1 MPVALAQQAFYTV
14 KTHFM
19 SGSCRQ
25 GEAALALATP
35 LQTHIRSRLRERLS
49 VGMDIG
55 DRINEAEIA
64 AELGISRTPVR
75 EVLTAMVAEGALTY
89 EPRRGFRVL
98 RLEQPND
105 TEDDDRPDPLDDRV
119 MRDMALGALSAVM
132 SENALME
139 RYGVSHGTLQSTLR
153 RLMRDHLVTPALG
166 RGWVF
171 TEVGPT
177 AMRNSYRFRQ
187 IVEPASILADGY
199 AVDVAAM
206 ESLDAEHADALA
218 AGLDAAPRW
227 WLFDLDARFHE
238 LVARGA
244 GTPYLVD
251 VSEWQNNIR
260 RISEYISFIRLDRIR
275 ASMEEH
281 RGIMAALLKSEW
293 HYAAALM
300 RVHLQVS
307 ADETFL
313 HLGGDLEQVRGGRAV
328 LNEEG
333 KHAAAS

>member
-1 MPVALAQQAFYTV
+1 M
-14 KTHFM
+14 
-19 SGSCRQ
+19 
-25 GEAALALATP
+25 ALATP
-35 LQTHIRSRLRERLS
+35 LQAHIRSRLRERLS
-49 VGMDIG
+49 IGADVG

-75 EVLTAMVAEGALTY
+75 EVLTALVAEGALTY
-89 EPRRGFRVL
+89 EPRRGFRIL
-98 RLEQPND
+98 RLMPSND
-105 TEDDDRPDPLDDRV
+105 KEEDDPPDQLDERV
-119 MRDMALGALSAVM
+119 MRDMALGALTSVM

-171 TEVGPT
+171 TEVGPA

-187 IVEPASILADGY
+187 IVEPATILADGY
-199 AVDVAAM
+199 VVDINAL
-206 ESLDAEHADALA
+206 ESLDAEHVDAIA
-218 AGLDAAPRW
+218 SIDTAPRW

-251 VSEWQNNIR
+251 CSEWQNNVR
-260 RISEYISFIRLDRIR
+260 RVCEYISFIRLDRIR
-275 ASMEEH
+275 LSMEEH
-281 RGIMAALLKSEW
+281 RGIIAALLKHEW

-300 RVHLQVS
+300 RVHLQIS
-307 ADETFL
+307 ADETFQ
-313 HLGGDLEQVRGGRAV
+313 HLDRDLEQVGRSGTTQ
-328 LNEEG
+328 NEESDHG
-333 KHAAAS
+333 AAR